1 MDTEFELEL
10 HKSKDKELTRLFLNK
25 FIVLDV
31 STLFLFSNCQVL
43 KMLFELLRVKLY
55 RNDLKGNKKYFYS

>member
-10 HKSKDKELTRLFLNK
+10 HKSKGKELTRLFLNK